1 MRFFDFGF
9 RLVSWFE
16 DMDAGPVTSVSFA
29 LDNMAGLEEES
40 FSVPDFLCGTTHGLI
55 VGMQASMFEELSAE
69 QRRGTLIV
77 QGMDDEVH
85 GLHTHPFLAQMAVAA
100 YSGSVQVWDYLE
112 RTLLI
117 VRRFDP
123 ARLRP
128 QTVTFDPLGRFLAI
142 GFTNGAL
149 KFVTADRLEDT
160 QPVLRNSLGAIT
172 DVRFSVDGSYVATAD
187 ADRCVALYRYMR
199 APVRRSGFNATGEV
213 DPEESSKEV
222 EQWVYLGKSRSHSRP
237 ITGLE
242 FGTDAGGRPLLVSCG
257 EDRRLVEYDVT
268 GSSVAKG
275 LVTNGKRVRVRC
287 GCAWPGAA
295 FRAPRVTVCFAVAPM
310 RIQIEQTAV
319 PTACMWHPPQEHA
332 REDLLVTA
340 SDEYKLKMWNA
351 TNKACRRTVVRHSH
365 RSRCFLPQVLTV
377 RLLWR
382 PVAAAQLGPTYG
394 GPINRLV
401 RLPRPPTRTDVAGQ
415 VSGDGLGECI
425 VYSTA
430 EKVVGLIMLPLDG
443 NPDAS
448 MGLIAHPREVRS
460 DLRGRRG
467 AIARAR
473 TSLWPTRLLVVHDR
487 LQVSALAP
495 SHDGRYLLTAG
506 GSDGV
511 INMWTVDTRG
521 LQRMAMEGRGG
532 DGMTPFLGLL
542 DGGRGGAFYEEIAD
556 YIYYAQLRS
565 QGEDTTSP
573 RRTSGRV
580 PLAELPNLMR
590 ALGYYPTE
598 LEVRPVLGQHPCACT
613 CERWCC
619 N

>member
-1 MRFFDFGF
+1 MRISHKGGIQYVGVCGKLLVTGSDDGAVRAVGAMPTCEQRRRPLMPSVSNPPQVRFFDFGF

-128 QTVTFDPLGRFLAI
+128 QTVSFDPLGRFLAI

-199 APVRRSGFNATGEV
+199 APVRRSGFNATGEP
-213 DPEESSKEV
+213 DTEESSKEV

-237 ITGLE
+237 ITGIE

-275 LVTNGKRVRVRC
+275 LVTNGKRVRVRD
-287 GCAWPGAA
+287 GCLRFGT
-295 FRAPRVTVCFAVAPM
+295 PRV
-310 RIQIEQTAV
+310 
-319 PTACMWHPPQEHA
+319 
-332 REDLLVTA
+332 
-340 SDEYKLKMWNA
+340 
-351 TNKACRRTVVRHSH
+351 
-365 RSRCFLPQVLTV
+365 
-377 RLLWR
+377 
-382 PVAAAQLGPTYG
+382 
-394 GPINRLV
+394 
-401 RLPRPPTRTDVAGQ
+401 
-415 VSGDGLGECI
+415 
-425 VYSTA
+425 
-430 EKVVGLIMLPLDG
+430 
-443 NPDAS
+443 
-448 MGLIAHPREVRS
+448 
-460 DLRGRRG
+460 
-467 AIARAR
+467 
-473 TSLWPTRLLVVHDR
+473 
-487 LQVSALAP
+487 
-495 SHDGRYLLTAG
+495 
-506 GSDGV
+506 
-511 INMWTVDTRG
+511 
-521 LQRMAMEGRGG
+521 
-532 DGMTPFLGLL
+532 
-542 DGGRGGAFYEEIAD
+542 
-556 YIYYAQLRS
+556 
-565 QGEDTTSP
+565 
-573 RRTSGRV
+573 
-580 PLAELPNLMR
+580 
-590 ALGYYPTE
+590 
-598 LEVRPVLGQHPCACT
+598 
-613 CERWCC
+613 
-619 N
+619 